1 MRTTWPRTK
10 PSASSSATARCQ
22 SSSIGVPA
30 SIIFSGRSR
39 RRFPLVLAALQ
50 RDNRGKNED
59 VVANVR
65 RFAEERGMTPAQLA
79 VAWALAK
86 KPQFVPLVG
95 AKTRKQLADSLGAL
109 DKPLAPS
116 DVAVLEA
123 LVPEE
128 TIAGSRYGAEQMA
141 HLDSEK

>member
-1 MRTTWPRTK
+1 
-10 PSASSSATARCQ
+10 
-22 SSSIGVPA
+22 
-30 SIIFSGRSR
+30 
-39 RRFPLVLAALQ
+39 
-50 RDNRGKNED
+50 
-59 VVANVR
+59 
-65 RFAEERGMTPAQLA
+65 MTPAQVA

-95 AKTRKQLADSLGAL
+95 AKTRAQLADALGAL
-109 DKPLAPS
+109 DEPLAPS
-116 DVAVLEA
+116 DVAALEA

>member
-1 MRTTWPRTK
+1 
-10 PSASSSATARCQ
+10 
-22 SSSIGVPA
+22 
-30 SIIFSGRSR
+30 
-39 RRFPLVLAALQ
+39 
-50 RDNRGKNED
+50 
-59 VVANVR
+59 VANVR

-95 AKTRKQLADSLGAL
+95 AKTRKQLADALGAL